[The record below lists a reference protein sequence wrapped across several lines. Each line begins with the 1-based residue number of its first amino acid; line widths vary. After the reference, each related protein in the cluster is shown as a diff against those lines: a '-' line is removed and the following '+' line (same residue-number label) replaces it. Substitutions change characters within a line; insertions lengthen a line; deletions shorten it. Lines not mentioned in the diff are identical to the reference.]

1 MNKATRK
8 KLDDIIQLL
17 KNGVSEKE
25 IIKIKFGRN
34 NKRMKDWLSKIY
46 QELTSEEIK
55 LLSFENIR
63 AKELVPEVDKNEIAT
78 DINLK
83 AIQLLEEHEKR
94 LKALESK
101 LEPRMNEEVEVL
113 IINDDILRLKSVVR
127 SVRINPELINDFNSI
142 ADKHLNYSKTNLLNQ
157 AIYEFIK
164 KYK

>member
-46 QELTSEEIK
+46 QELTPEEKKI
-55 LLSFENIR
+55 LSFVNIHT
-63 AKELVPEVDKNEIAT
+63 KELIPEVKKNEIAT

-83 AIQLLEEHEKR
+83 AIQLFTRK
-94 LKALESK
+94 
-101 LEPRMNEEVEVL
+101 
-113 IINDDILRLKSVVR
+113 D
-127 SVRINPELINDFNSI
+127 
-142 ADKHLNYSKTNLLNQ
+142 
-157 AIYEFIK
+157 
-164 KYK
+164 